1 MIKNN
6 KKEVFVTLLII
17 LILSITSIICTYS
30 ISKSKSKDKANLY
43 LKMTGDRQINI
54 TNKLP
59 MSDELGKSIDESDDM
74 KAYVNF
80 SIKNTSDEDLDYDIY
95 IVKDNSKS
103 TIKNSYVKFYLTDI
117 SDTALDGFTNNML
130 PNYDD
135 LLSLSDKPAGK
146 LLYSGTIRGKT
157 KENYKLRVWLSDT
170 YAINTELERFNAKL
184 SVKVK

>member
-1 MIKNN
+1 MVKNN

-95 IVKDNSKS
+95 IVKD
-103 TIKNSYVKFYLTDI
+103 TI
-117 SDTALDGFTNNML
+117 
-130 PNYDD
+130 
-135 LLSLSDKPAGK
+135 
-146 LLYSGTIRGKT
+146 
-157 KENYKLRVWLSDT
+157 
-170 YAINTELERFNAKL
+170 
-184 SVKVK
+184 